1 MFQTQLA
8 DLQADVAGSMIYEV
22 NQIRMR
28 LLAEAQ
34 MMTMSE
40 VAAINR
46 EIEQLGKACDM
57 LMFSG
62 TVRKWIAEREG
73 K

>member
-1 MFQTQLA
+1 MSIDVQ
-8 DLQADVAGSMIYEV
+8 DIHADVAGGMIYEV
-22 NQIRMR
+22 NQIRLR

-62 TVRKWIAEREG
+62 TIRKWISEREG
-73 K
+73 Q